1 MSNRK
6 RAFLISGCVYFVLFE
21 CFICGFAFKSERK
34 SYPKRNLTT
43 LRRTYRSLG
52 EVGSSGEVVC
62 EAKGRGT
69 SEFLSCPQKTCR
81 ANVDCWVAY
90 GKPQQCVCD
99 PQFCGL
105 VCLPVGARCPP
116 PYRPANG
123 FVSYRDSKVG
133 DTAEYSCAPGFTVMG
148 PRKRHCLG
156 TLQWSGP
163 EPICTNQ
170 TDYCFSPPYIQ
181 NTIVLEHTK
190 FGEGGSH
197 ERNDY
202 RTGDSITM
210 TCRSGFEDPTRKYT
224 TVLCVGNQWKYEKLD
239 CQRISCPEIDGP
251 INGRTIYTSDLRYR
265 ATAVQFCNDG
275 HAIKCHDDSEG
286 VVQREEESCTR
297 VCQADGRWS
306 GSNAE
311 CTPIQCP
318 QLQKPE
324 HGSLSGFWTKV
335 NSVVAFECEIGY
347 ELVGSPFRRCQLD
360 GKWDGDPVVCKIRDC
375 GTPPNIRFAAV
386 KYSSTI
392 FGSKAYFK
400 CESGTVPS
408 VSSSEL
414 VCKTHNNKT
423 MWLPFPYPACYR
435 DCSLPVVAQS
445 NISIV
450 RQGGAQDAGGT
461 QPDSDDVLSASSSQ
475 TDGLI
480 LSNAQAEH
488 GTVIRIACKPGFNL
502 VIDRQ
507 KRMAAVE
514 MEGGAV
520 CNDGSWNVS
529 YKCIP
534 ARCKLRPPNVANAI
548 VRFYSMGHGSVVR
561 YQCLPG
567 FSLEASKT
575 DPSPGDLL
583 SHAESE
589 EEKMKRDLVW
599 GTQHDLYSVRC
610 EFGEWRGRKPECVPI
625 HCKRPVVM
633 DGVQIHL
640 IGARGRWPFES
651 DSIFPTHG
659 AVVVYSCA
667 QEGYRIN
674 GPRYSFCI
682 EGHKRFPHR
691 DFKISIH
698 LLDFGLRRIFPWI
711 FVMAD
716 VSTAILGVDFLA
728 T

>member
-1 MSNRK
+1 MLNRT
-6 RAFLISGCVYFVLFE
+6 RIFFIIGCVYVVLSE
-21 CFICGFAFKSERK
+21 FIICKAVPKSDK
-34 SYPKRNLTT
+34 NIHFNKNNKYLKRTF
-43 LRRTYRSLG
+43 RSVG
-52 EVGSSGEVVC
+52 EIGSSGEVVC

-116 PYRPANG
+116 PYLPSNG
-123 FVSYRDSKVG
+123 FVSFRDSKVG
-133 DTAEYSCAPGFTVMG
+133 DMAEYTCAPGFTVMG

-181 NTIVLEHTK
+181 NAIVLEHTK
-190 FGEGGSH
+190 FGDDSSQ

-210 TCRSGFEDPTRKYT
+210 TCRSGFEDPARKYT

-251 INGRTIYTSDLRYR
+251 VNGRTIYTSDLRYR

-275 HAIKCHDDSEG
+275 HAIKCPSDAEG
-286 VVQREEESCTR
+286 VVQRDEESCMR

-306 GSNAE
+306 GGNAE

-318 QLQKPE
+318 QLEKPE

-347 ELVGSPFRRCQLD
+347 ELIGSPFRRCQLD
-360 GKWDGDPVVCKIRDC
+360 GKWDGDPVICKIRDC
-375 GTPPNIRFAAV
+375 GPPPNIRFAAV

-392 FGSKAYFK
+392 FGSRAYFK

-435 DCSLPVVAQS
+435 YCSLPVVAQS
-445 NISIV
+445 SISIV
-450 RQGGAQDAGGT
+450 APGGVKVEGESPLDNGEILPASTSQ
-461 QPDSDDVLSASSSQ
+461 SADEVVHLDSQ
-475 TDGLI
+475 T
-480 LSNAQAEH
+480 EH
-488 GTVIRIACKPGFNL
+488 GTVIRIACKSGFNL
-502 VIDRQ
+502 ILDQQ
-507 KRMAAVE
+507 KIIPTSE
-514 MEGGAV
+514 TEGQAV
-520 CNDGSWNVS
+520 CNDGSWNSS

-534 ARCKLRPPNVANAI
+534 ARCKQRPPTVANAI
-548 VRFYSMGHGSVVR
+548 VRFYSMSHGSVVR

-567 FSLEASKT
+567 FILEASKMHT
-575 DPSPGDLL
+575 GSEDLL
-583 SHAESE
+583 SSSESE
-589 EEKMKRDLVW
+589 EEKVNRDMVW

-610 EFGEWRGRKPECVPI
+610 EFGEWRGRRPECVPI
-625 HCKRPVVM
+625 HCKRPIVVE
-633 DGVQIHL
+633 GVQIHL

-651 DSIFPTHG
+651 DSIYPTHG

-674 GPRYSFCI
+674 GPRYAFCI
-682 EGHKRFPHR
+682 EGAWNPPTIPTCEIITHDIIPSNWLFHR
-691 DFKISIH
+691 PSY
-698 LLDFGLRRIFPWI
+698 
-711 FVMAD
+711 
-716 VSTAILGVDFLA
+716 SS
-728 T
+728 

>member
-21 CFICGFAFKSERK
+21 CLICGVAFNSERK
-34 SYPKRNLTT
+34 SYPIRNFTT

-116 PYRPANG
+116 PYRPSNG

-156 TLQWSGP
+156 TMQWSGP

-197 ERNDY
+197 EKNDY

-251 INGRTIYTSDLRYR
+251 VNGRTIYTSDLRYR

-286 VVQREEESCTR
+286 VVQREEESCMR

-347 ELVGSPFRRCQLD
+347 ELIGSPFRRCQLD
-360 GKWDGDPVVCKIRDC
+360 GKWDGDPVVCK
-375 GTPPNIRFAAV
+375 
-386 KYSSTI
+386 
-392 FGSKAYFK
+392 
-400 CESGTVPS
+400 
-408 VSSSEL
+408 
-414 VCKTHNNKT
+414 
-423 MWLPFPYPACYR
+423 
-435 DCSLPVVAQS
+435 
-445 NISIV
+445 
-450 RQGGAQDAGGT
+450 
-461 QPDSDDVLSASSSQ
+461 SASAFETADPLLTFAGHISS
-475 TDGLI
+475 
-480 LSNAQAEH
+480 
-488 GTVIRIACKPGFNL
+488 VNL
-502 VIDRQ
+502 
-507 KRMAAVE
+507 
-514 MEGGAV
+514 
-520 CNDGSWNVS
+520 
-529 YKCIP
+529 
-534 ARCKLRPPNVANAI
+534 ARC
-548 VRFYSMGHGSVVR
+548 H
-561 YQCLPG
+561 QCLPQNW
-567 FSLEASKT
+567 S
-575 DPSPGDLL
+575 
-583 SHAESE
+583 
-589 EEKMKRDLVW
+589 
-599 GTQHDLYSVRC
+599 
-610 EFGEWRGRKPECVPI
+610 WRGRKPECVPI

-659 AVVVYSCA
+659 AVVVYSCV

-682 EGHKRFPHR
+682 EVLVLTTCAAGDTQGGQVDGVPHMAPSSLYGGVFIWGLQIFQALDQVTAEILFALRLDTGCSAAELVFGVTVQLPGEMVSPTLRGVVEENTNLVHRLRQFIRTRAPVPSGSYTSPSHLDKDWATCSHVYLRCDRVRRPLEQPYDGPFRVRSRGTKTFRIQRANLEEFLSVERPKASLPDFPSDEACGHLPAASPTPQPLFRHPVF
-691 DFKISIH
+691 SLLSTTSNCH
-698 LLDFGLRRIFPWI
+698 L
-711 FVMAD
+711 
-716 VSTAILGVDFLA
+716 
-728 T
+728 